1 MSLSTRARWPC
12 LPPHFVVFTA
22 AVILATCCLRQLT
35 DMLDGCPTIL
45 SIVVGAM
52 MARMTSQ
59 TVTLLAVKDDIVDW
73 LFVLVWLSVWKI
85 LTTVEHSKYVD
96 IDNQVVNILWQSS
109 KC

>member
-1 MSLSTRARWPC
+1 
-12 LPPHFVVFTA
+12 
-22 AVILATCCLRQLT
+22 
-35 DMLDGCPTIL
+35 
-45 SIVVGAM
+45 
-52 MARMTSQ
+52 MALQ
-59 TVTLLAVKDDIVDW
+59 TVALLAVEDDIVDW